1 LSGIASPGISEALP
15 TVEALGVAERDI
27 EVPTV
32 TSKRTNGSGVLAAP
46 AMLPTPPPTR
56 TVEPPAR
63 YPLHLRA
70 RRSDGSPVAGVEI
83 ALSDSEGEDVVA
95 TCTTGEDGRCAVDLP
110 SGVYQVRLGGEV
122 DGHPVDPVGDVNVE
136 AMESEREEYY
146 FGPLAVWHDPP
157 HSTQGFVLTLDDEGV
172 LQPLMD
178 ADPTGDVP
186 QPVNPME
193 RVREE
198 ATPAPGETAIAPAP
212 TATVGQTAPPPE
224 VSESPSPTVP
234 AESPEGPSLFLGG
247 LLCLLGIV
255 AIGGIYYLSR
265 QIRKWRGI

>member
-1 LSGIASPGISEALP
+1 
-15 TVEALGVAERDI
+15 
-27 EVPTV
+27 
-32 TSKRTNGSGVLAAP
+32 
-46 AMLPTPPPTR
+46 
-56 TVEPPAR
+56 
-63 YPLHLRA
+63 
-70 RRSDGSPVAGVEI
+70 
-83 ALSDSEGEDVVA
+83 
-95 TCTTGEDGRCAVDLP
+95 
-110 SGVYQVRLGGEV
+110 
-122 DGHPVDPVGDVNVE
+122 
-136 AMESEREEYY
+136 
-146 FGPLAVWHDPP
+146 
-157 HSTQGFVLTLDDEGV
+157 LDDEGV

-193 RVREE
+193 QVREE